1 MILGI
6 GTDLVYVPRIKSI
19 FEQFRDRFASRILV
33 PDERVAFDN
42 KPSSLFLAKHFAA
55 KEAAAK
61 ALGTGIARGVSFQDF
76 WLTHASTGQPI
87 LSISGAVITRFAKKE
102 VLEAHISLTD
112 EKDYVLA
119 FVVLEL
125 VKVAKSS

>member
-6 GTDLVYVPRIKSI
+6 GTDLVYVPRVTSI
-19 FEQFRDRFASRILV
+19 FEQFGERFASRILT
-33 PDERVAFDN
+33 PLERAEFDK

-61 ALGTGIARGVSFQDF
+61 ALGTGIARGVFFHDF
-76 WLTHASTGQPI
+76 WLTHAPSGQPVLNVSQTI
-87 LSISGAVITRFAKKE
+87 IKRFAKNGA
-102 VLEAHISLTD
+102 LRAPISLTD

-119 FVVLEL
+119 FVVVEL
-125 VKVAKSS
+125 TD